1 MGNVN
6 LKLYQNKTCVR
17 EVLGCLIQDPSLL
30 SKYKISKNDF
40 VEAFHKVIFVA
51 INNQYEFGA
60 KKLNSMIISNYL
72 KEAFPSK
79 YGIYKRNNGDAY
91 VDKIK
96 EFSSLQNFEYNYN
109 ELRKYSVL
117 RSLVNKGFDVTPFFD
132 PEEADPDIIDKHR
145 ELFESTSL
153 DGLIN
158 YYKKLLI
165 EINGDYYEKEGH
177 ESEKAG
183 SERAKLQ
190 KEKWKKQKDFGLS
203 YSSNLFTTV
212 SNGIRK
218 KRFVVGSAGTGT
230 GKSRMSVANICHS
243 FTSKYYDSKKQEWM
257 VNPNGTQNKCL
268 YIGTEMELIEEIEP
282 ILWAYIADV
291 PQDHIMFNKYEM
303 DEEQRVDEAIRILNE
318 ECNIYL
324 EYVPD
329 YDINT
334 LEKIIEYHVNQNG
347 VNHVFFDYIHITT
360 DLISE
365 FQNAAKARM
374 QIREDQVLGNLSIK
388 LKELCR
394 KYNISIDTW
403 TQVTGDFKNEQ
414 NRDQTIVRGAKAIID
429 KCDVAFIASRPT
441 KKEFKLL
448 EKVLKKQ
455 VGKPQPNL
463 CYSVYKNRGGKYNQV
478 KIWLYVDYD
487 TMRVHDL
494 FVTDYDYELLPVR
507 PTYVFVD
514 ENQNISIKNDK
525 ENEIRLSMKQEKENE
540 LKRLKEKKT
549 HHFDTVEEDIDGDY
563 KIPNTCEEEDASGIF
578 ED

>member
-1 MGNVN
+1 M
-6 LKLYQNKTCVR
+6 
-17 EVLGCLIQDPSLL
+17 
-30 SKYKISKNDF
+30 
-40 VEAFHKVIFVA
+40 
-51 INNQYEFGA
+51 
-60 KKLNSMIISNYL
+60 
-72 KEAFPSK
+72 
-79 YGIYKRNNGDAY
+79 
-91 VDKIK
+91 
-96 EFSSLQNFEYNYN
+96 
-109 ELRKYSVL
+109 
-117 RSLVNKGFDVTPFFD
+117 
-132 PEEADPDIIDKHR
+132 
-145 ELFESTSL
+145 
-153 DGLIN
+153 
-158 YYKKLLI
+158 
-165 EINGDYYEKEGH
+165 
-177 ESEKAG
+177 
-183 SERAKLQ
+183 
-190 KEKWKKQKDFGLS
+190 
-203 YSSNLFTTV
+203 
-212 SNGIRK
+212 
-218 KRFVVGSAGTGT
+218 
-230 GKSRMSVANICHS
+230 
-243 FTSKYYDSKKQEWM
+243 
-257 VNPNGTQNKCL
+257 

-291 PQDHIMFNKYEM
+291 PEDHILEGRYEPG
-303 DEEQRVDEAIRILNE
+303 EEERVDEAIRILGE
-318 ECNIYL
+318 EGHIYL

-329 YDINT
+329 FDGSE
-334 LEKIIEYHVNQNG
+334 LENIIEKHVLQHG
-347 VNHVFFDYIHITT
+347 VKHVFFDYIHITT

-507 PTYVFVD
+507 QTYVFVD